1 MPCACPKMEQYMAE
15 FIFVVFILIL
25 LIMGYGVFFLLPRRH
40 DYIKRQQ
47 EQQHLVQ
54 SLSVGDEVVTG
65 GGLIGTVRQLDIESG
80 VAHIEIA
87 RGLQVRVV
95 TAAILD
101 VYNPE
106 TKTQKSP
113 VQREV
118 QTETE

>member
-1 MPCACPKMEQYMAE
+1 MPCACQKVEQEMAE

-25 LIMGYGVFFLLPRRH
+25 VIVGYGVFLLLPRRH

-47 EQQHLVQ
+47 EQQQLVQ
-54 SLSVGDEVVTG
+54 SLNIGDEVITG
-65 GGLIGTVRQLDIESG
+65 GGLIGIVRRLDAESG

-87 RGLQVRVV
+87 PDLQVRVV

-101 VYNPE
+101 MYKRDEV
-106 TKTQKSP
+106 
-113 VQREV
+113 VQNSNIGREI